1 MFLRSLVTPSGLVVL
16 AALAVDYG
24 LKSGIDARSF
34 AFIQRTGARN
44 HYSSSTAVVEP
55 SDNVLLSRTR
65 IQDIPRGG
73 SVPGTETSG
82 DKKDNDDDD
91 AAEAEV
97 LYLPGLLEI
106 HLITTDQ
113 VSFIIEIDDCLV
125 EFNLHIEMP
134 VLIIISRLSFL
145 LLHPYSVNFNINT
158 HATPLWDHFQRK

>member
-34 AFIQRTGARN
+34 AFIRRTGARN

-65 IQDIPRGG
+65 IQAIPRGG

-134 VLIIISRLSFL
+134 VLIIISLLSFL

>member
-34 AFIQRTGARN
+34 AFIRRTGARN

-134 VLIIISRLSFL
+134 VLIIISLLSFL

-158 HATPLWDHFQRK
+158 HTIPLWDHFQRK

>member
-34 AFIQRTGARN
+34 AFIRRTGARN

-134 VLIIISRLSFL
+134 VLIIISLLSFL
-145 LLHPYSVNFNINT
+145 FLHSHSANFNINT
-158 HATPLWDHFQRK
+158 HTSPFWYHFQRK